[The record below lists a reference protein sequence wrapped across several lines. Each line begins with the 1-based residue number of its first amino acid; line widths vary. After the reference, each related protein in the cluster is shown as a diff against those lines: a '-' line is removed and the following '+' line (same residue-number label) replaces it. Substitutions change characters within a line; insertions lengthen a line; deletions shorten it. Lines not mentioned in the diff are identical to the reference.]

1 MFIHELS
8 LKLVELQQLQKMYG
22 TASNS
27 NIRDEI
33 ILYESMMDAHLN
45 SIVDEISKNGNNN
58 LGNTAVMADVSGS
71 MSGDPTAVSYAMAVI
86 AIIRRL
92 RLLHGQIL

>member
-1 MFIHELS
+1 MAL
-8 LKLVELQQLQKMYG
+8 LQ
-22 TASNS
+22 NS

-71 MSGDPTAVSYAMAVI
+71 MSGDPAAVSYG
-86 AIIRRL
+86 R
-92 RLLHGQIL
+92 Q